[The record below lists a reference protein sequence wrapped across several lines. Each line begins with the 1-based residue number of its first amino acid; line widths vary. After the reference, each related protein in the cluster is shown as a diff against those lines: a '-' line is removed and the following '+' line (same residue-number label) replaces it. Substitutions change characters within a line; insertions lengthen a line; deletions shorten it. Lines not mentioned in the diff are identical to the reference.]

1 MLPRLTLCLL
11 ADGAASAL
19 LCITFAGLAVILLRR

>member
-1 MLPRLTLCLL
+1 MPPILALCLI

-19 LCITFAGLAVILLRR
+19 LCITLAGAAVILLRR